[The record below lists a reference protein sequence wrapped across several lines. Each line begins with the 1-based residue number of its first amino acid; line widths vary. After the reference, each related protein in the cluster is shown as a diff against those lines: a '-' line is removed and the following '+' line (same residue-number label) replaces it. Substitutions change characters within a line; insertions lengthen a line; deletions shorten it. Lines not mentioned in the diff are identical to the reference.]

1 MTHCPPG
8 FLCLDFTTIVIVGLA
23 SLFMFYYLRQGAPAS
38 SLSMARIYNPL
49 EPPERTY
56 PSTLDYGRVER
67 LESSGLFESSG
78 RVESLGLME
87 LNRLM
92 ERPTQRSPGLPINIP
107 TRGENTG
114 YQQVGILVEENA
126 TDAGKKIL
134 PLYGEQTFRG
144 SNNWRYYTGTDGF
157 QSVKLPV
164 IHKKK
169 NCQDEMGCDE
179 IYEGD
184 NINILAYEK
193 PYKASLYKIDKPRY
207 IPFV

>member
-1 MTHCPPG
+1 
-8 FLCLDFTTIVIVGLA
+8 
-23 SLFMFYYLRQGAPAS
+23 MFYYLRQGAPHP
-38 SLSMARIYNPL
+38 SLPMARIFNPL

-56 PSTLDYGRVER
+56 PSTLDFGA
-67 LESSGLFESSG
+67 GLQ
-78 RVESLGLME
+78 VESPGWTERRVGLASAS
-87 LNRLM
+87 
-92 ERPTQRSPGLPINIP
+92 PSPPGLPINIP

-114 YQQVGILVEENA
+114 YQQVGILIEENA
-126 TDAGKKIL
+126 PDAGKKIL

-169 NCQDEMGCDE
+169 NCQDEFGCEE

-184 NINILAYEK
+184 NINIPAYEK